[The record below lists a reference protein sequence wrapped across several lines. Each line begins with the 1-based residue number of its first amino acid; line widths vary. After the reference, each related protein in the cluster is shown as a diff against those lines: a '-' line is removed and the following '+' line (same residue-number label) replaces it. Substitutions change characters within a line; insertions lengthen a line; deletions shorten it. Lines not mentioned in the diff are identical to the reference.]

1 VRDTVLDLVPAGDS
15 SFVGYVGNGD
25 GGSIL
30 ISNNLP
36 GTDARA
42 LIRFPQRPDSVP
54 IGVDTFRTYRVDSV
68 RIPLTLQYRDSAV
81 TGMRVYVYR
90 VPVTLDSNATFAEL
104 DGNLTPANLID
115 SVVVPDSA
123 RSQTFFV
130 SFHDT
135 TLYKIEPYPADSGQL
150 ALGLKLGAARET
162 GVRLGAR
169 GAAGEPIWE
178 SYVHADWPDSVRAKR
193 LMTFP
198 TKFTITTIANPPVP
212 DPDQL
217 MVGGIPSAR
226 ALLRFKL
233 PQVIQDSATNIL
245 RATLELVPI
254 GPIYGLPGDT
264 ARLQLL
270 RVLADV
276 GQKSPTE
283 VLTSGLFALP
293 DVYSDTVRF
302 EIPGLVTSWQ
312 RSSVAPQAV
321 MIRLTPEAASFSLPI
336 FASTRSPSGQPK
348 LRITYAKSF
357 DFGQP

>member
-1 VRDTVLDLVPAGDS
+1 
-15 SFVGYVGNGD
+15 
-25 GGSIL
+25 
-30 ISNNLP
+30 
-36 GTDARA
+36 
-42 LIRFPQRPDSVP
+42 
-54 IGVDTFRTYRVDSV
+54 
-68 RIPLTLQYRDSAV
+68 
-81 TGMRVYVYR
+81 
-90 VPVTLDSNATFAEL
+90 
-104 DGNLTPANLID
+104 
-115 SVVVPDSA
+115 
-123 RSQTFFV
+123 
-130 SFHDT
+130 
-135 TLYKIEPYPADSGQL
+135 
-150 ALGLKLGAARET
+150 
-162 GVRLGAR
+162 
-169 GAAGEPIWE
+169 
-178 SYVHADWPDSVRAKR
+178 
-193 LMTFP
+193 
-198 TKFTITTIANPPVP
+198 
-212 DPDQL
+212 